1 MITLARIFENRPQT
15 IRFRIV
21 SLVTLVL
28 IPLIALF
35 AWVAVNYANAKRD
48 LIELQRFDTATYI
61 SSAVDQDIAEYV
73 GMLRA
78 LSGSDD
84 LNRNQL
90 DKFVQQADTLVAQ
103 PRVRRIWAF
112 AVDGKIVAGT
122 KAEPTEETAVL
133 QREFIDKVFTGSIA
147 ISHVYGTGIE
157 DVTAIVAVPVYD
169 RQSVNYG
176 LAAAISVGQLS
187 RLFFDVGLDPD
198 WPGGVVDKN
207 GRFVARSINPEKLV
221 GKMARPELVAA
232 ARGRDNSGTFENTTW
247 ENLKVYNAYYRS
259 NLTGWTSVV
268 AVPKNVLIA
277 PLQRAVI
284 LTVLGAAAILTVT
297 IMVASVMAQRIS
309 EPVRDLSRYAAA
321 LADGRPVDEVAY
333 NVIELDEV
341 RSALEAAMAKNARL
355 AALVASSG
363 DAILSMDLDG
373 TVTTWNEGAEELFG
387 YTAEEIVGKPK
398 SIIVPVGMLN
408 DFEEQKSKVLQ
419 GEWIR
424 TETVRRR
431 KDGKLI
437 DVSVN
442 AAPIRRSDG
451 RIIAISSII
460 HDVSERK
467 ADEAHRHLLM
477 RELAHRSKNQLAI
490 IQSIASQTA
499 RSSDSME
506 DFLADFRQRLRGISI
521 SHDLLTGQDW
531 RGASLTE
538 LVHRQ
543 LAVFVGDNRDDGDQG
558 HKCYSSHNGERVT
571 VSGPDLLLNTS
582 AAEAIG
588 LALHE
593 LATNSVKYG
602 SLSVPDGK
610 VLVRWQL
617 ASNGSTPQ
625 KLSLEWVEE
634 NGPPITE
641 QPSRKGFGS
650 RIIESLVASAVSGQS
665 NIEYRPEGVYWR
677 LDCDLPHAGS

>member
-1 MITLARIFENRPQT
+1 
-15 IRFRIV
+15 
-21 SLVTLVL
+21 
-28 IPLIALF
+28 
-35 AWVAVNYANAKRD
+35 
-48 LIELQRFDTATYI
+48 
-61 SSAVDQDIAEYV
+61 
-73 GMLRA
+73 
-78 LSGSDD
+78 
-84 LNRNQL
+84 
-90 DKFVQQADTLVAQ
+90 
-103 PRVRRIWAF
+103 
-112 AVDGKIVAGT
+112 
-122 KAEPTEETAVL
+122 
-133 QREFIDKVFTGSIA
+133 
-147 ISHVYGTGIE
+147 
-157 DVTAIVAVPVYD
+157 
-169 RQSVNYG
+169 
-176 LAAAISVGQLS
+176 
-187 RLFFDVGLDPD
+187 
-198 WPGGVVDKN
+198 
-207 GRFVARSINPEKLV
+207 
-221 GKMARPELVAA
+221 
-232 ARGRDNSGTFENTTW
+232 
-247 ENLKVYNAYYRS
+247 
-259 NLTGWTSVV
+259 
-268 AVPKNVLIA
+268 
-277 PLQRAVI
+277 
-284 LTVLGAAAILTVT
+284 
-297 IMVASVMAQRIS
+297 
-309 EPVRDLSRYAAA
+309 
-321 LADGRPVDEVAY
+321 
-333 NVIELDEV
+333 
-341 RSALEAAMAKNARL
+341 
-355 AALVASSG
+355 
-363 DAILSMDLDG
+363 MDLDG

>member
-1 MITLARIFENRPQT
+1 M
-15 IRFRIV
+15 
-21 SLVTLVL
+21 
-28 IPLIALF
+28 
-35 AWVAVNYANAKRD
+35 
-48 LIELQRFDTATYI
+48 QRFDTATYI
-61 SSAVDQDIAEYV
+61 SSAADQDIAEHI

-78 LSGSDD
+78 LSSSDD
-84 LNRNQL
+84 LIRNQF
-90 DKFVQQADTLVAQ
+90 DKFANQAGTLVAQ

-112 AVDGKIVAGT
+112 SQDGKTVAGT
-122 KAEPTEETAVL
+122 KAEPVEDTTLL
-133 QREFIDKVFTGSIA
+133 QRAFIERVFNGSTS
-147 ISHVYGTGIE
+147 ISQVYGTGIE
-157 DVTAIVAVPVYD
+157 DATAVITVPVYD
-169 RQSVNYG
+169 RQSVIYG
-176 LAAAISVGQLS
+176 LAAEVSVGQLS

-198 WPGGVVDKN
+198 WPAAVVDQS
-207 GRFVARSINPEKLV
+207 GRFVARSIDPEKLV
-221 GKMARPELVAA
+221 GEMARPELVAA
-232 ARGRDNSGTFENTTW
+232 ARGSENSGTFENTTW
-247 ENLKVYNAYYRS
+247 ENVEVLNAYHRS
-259 NLTGWTSVV
+259 DLTGWTSVV
-268 AVPKNVLIA
+268 AVPKTELIA

-321 LADGRPVDEVAY
+321 LADGRPVDEIAY
-333 NVIELDEV
+333 DIIELDDV

-363 DAILSMDLDG
+363 DAILSMNLDG
-373 TVTTWNEGAEELFG
+373 TIATWNEGAEKLFG

-398 SIIVPVGMLN
+398 SLIVPVGILA

-442 AAPIRRSDG
+442 AAPIRRADG
-451 RIIAISSII
+451 RIIAISSVI
-460 HDVSERK
+460 HDISERK

-499 RSSDSME
+499 RSSDSMDE
-506 DFLADFRQRLRGISI
+506 FLADFRQRLRGISI

-543 LAVFVGDNRDDGDQG
+543 LAVFVGENGD
-558 HKCYSSHNGERVT
+558 NGETSHISDDSARVT
-571 VSGPDLLLNTS
+571 VLGPDVLLESS

-602 SLSVPDGK
+602 SLSVPGGS
-610 VLVRWQL
+610 VSVRWRL
-617 ASNGSTPQ
+617 SSNGSTPQ
-625 KLSLEWVEE
+625 KLSLEWVEKD
-634 NGPPITE
+634 GPPITE

-650 RIIESLVASAVSGQS
+650 RIIETLVASAVSGRS
-665 NIEYRPEGVYWR
+665 NIEYRPEGAYWR
-677 LDCDLPHAGS
+677 LDCDLPAAGS